1 MQKTNKYTNFVAE
14 FQFENENEKW
24 KKKCKA
30 QEKNNILNA
39 YDENKILFS
48 IFIQNKIN
56 YGIFGGRWLQ
66 SFVYICLKYK

>member
-1 MQKTNKYTNFVAE
+1 M
-14 FQFENENEKW
+14 
-24 KKKCKA
+24 KKE

-39 YDENKILFS
+39 YEENKILFS

-66 SFVYICLKYK
+66 SFVYA